1 MLGYH
6 KRKTDEAI
14 ESWISKRKTAA
25 RTYLS
30 INKKRIASL
39 CILAMFCVVAFAY
52 VIPSVNSGLLM
63 PFKKITPRSLN
74 RLSED
79 AFRKIIGY
87 GYEEKIYIKDT
98 AEIRIRLENDS
109 MIFGNVRFSVKLI
122 PYELEV
128 DFKEAGPLFALM
140 PQSSGSKPVIYSD
153 KGKIYSYSANA
164 ADLPV
169 VDAKNQEDI
178 SLATDFLLNM
188 RKNDVLLY
196 SRISQLIPSNAERQ
210 ITVFFNDVDFKT
222 KFSLENDY
230 WKIAFRHYRQL
241 TRNMQVLDINSI
253 AVLDLRFKQ
262 LAYTIKKEERL

>member
-14 ESWISKRKTAA
+14 ESWISERKTGAK
-25 RTYLS
+25 TYLS
-30 INKKRIASL
+30 RNKKRIASL
-39 CILAMFCVVAFAY
+39 CILAVLCVAAFVY
-52 VIPSVNSGLLM
+52 VIPSVNSGLFM
-63 PFKKITPRSLN
+63 PIEITPRSLN

-79 AFRKIIGY
+79 AFRNIIGY
-87 GYEEKIYIKDT
+87 GYEDKIYIKDT
-98 AEIRIRLENDS
+98 AEIRTRLENDS

-128 DFKEAGPLFALM
+128 YFKEAGSLFALM
-140 PQSSGSKPVIYSD
+140 PQSSGSKPIIYSD
-153 KGKIYSYSANA
+153 KGKIYSYSANV

-169 VDAKNQEDI
+169 VDAKNQDDI

-222 KFSLENDY
+222 KFSLESDY
-230 WKIAFRHYRQL
+230 WKTAFKHYRQL
-241 TRNMQVLDINSI
+241 TRNMRALNIDSI